1 MSIHPSLNTPA
12 QSKQQRSVLKRTER
26 LKILQQKGLWDK
38 GKSVFGLPKIKIFR
52 IKIKK
57 EKAAEKPAEGAAG
70 EATPSSTTP
79 PPAETKT
86 KTKT

>member
-26 LKILQQKGLWDK
+26 LRILLEKGLWHLGD
-38 GKSVFGLPKIKIFR
+38 SVFGLPKLKIFR

-57 EKAAEKPAEGAAG
+57 EKPAEKPAEAAAAPE
-70 EATPSSTTP
+70 EAAPLETTP
-79 PPAETKT
+79 PPKKEK
-86 KTKT
+86 